1 MKIGLLVPEN
11 GKTKAA
17 AAAKINPKLVV
28 LREPFLHQIR
38 TPLVFSPLDSHPD
51 HWVAQTKHGKTKKNG
66 S

>member
-38 TPLVFSPLDSHPD
+38 TPLVFSFDSHPE
-51 HWVAQTKHGKTKKNG
+51 HWAAREKHGKTKKNG